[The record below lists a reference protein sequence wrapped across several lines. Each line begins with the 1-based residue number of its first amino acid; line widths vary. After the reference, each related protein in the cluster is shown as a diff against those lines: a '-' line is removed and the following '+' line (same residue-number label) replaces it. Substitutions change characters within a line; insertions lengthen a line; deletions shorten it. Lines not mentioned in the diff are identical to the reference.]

1 MPEEGKDGNIFVAGN
16 VFALYADGGV
26 FGKYGDAALT
36 LDIVGIHDSVL
47 HGLIGAE
54 YAALA

>member
-26 FGKYGDAALT
+26 FGKECAVQNVACSFCDNVCGYSRGFEL
-36 LDIVGIHDSVL
+36 
-47 HGLIGAE
+47 
-54 YAALA
+54 LAVY